1 MKAVILDRDGVVN
14 DNSEDYY
21 IFNRDRFRYTPDL
34 ADSLKML
41 QDAGFELFILSN
53 QGGVSKSL
61 YSREDITDLH
71 RWLKDDLA
79 LKGIRIR
86 DILVCPHHDS
96 LENCL
101 CRKPKSLLLERL
113 IARYN
118 IEVSDSLLIGDS
130 DRDVEAAHSVGL
142 KALKSIS
149 NQSILALCKKILQ
162 GD

>member
-14 DNSEDYY
+14 DNSLDYY

-34 ADSLKML
+34 SDSLRML
-41 QDAGFELFILSN
+41 QDAGFELFIVSN
-53 QGGVSKSL
+53 QGGISKSL
-61 YSREDITDLH
+61 YTREDIVDLH
-71 RWLKDDLA
+71 QWMKDDLA

-113 IARYN
+113 IARYG
-118 IEVSDSLLIGDS
+118 IEVADSLLIGDS
-130 DRDVEAAHSVGL
+130 NRDVEAARSVGL

-162 GD
+162 SD